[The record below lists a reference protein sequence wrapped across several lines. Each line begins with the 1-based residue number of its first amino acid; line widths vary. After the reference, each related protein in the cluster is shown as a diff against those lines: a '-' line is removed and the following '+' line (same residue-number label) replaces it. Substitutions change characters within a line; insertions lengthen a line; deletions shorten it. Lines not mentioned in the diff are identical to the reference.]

1 MKLEDLKV
9 AWKKEVDLSFR
20 AEDLSMK
27 AIMSDVAK
35 IDRSVRFRDFCMIS
49 AMVLGASLYFIFGW
63 LTQERVDW
71 LSRFSVLAFIAA
83 TAVMSIAL
91 LRARRTTRSD
101 DWTLRSR
108 LETEIERLEKQRRL
122 MNRVGY
128 WFLLPMLIANGL
140 SSLGG
145 YHARTGTYVP
155 DAFGIVFYAGTAVLY
170 GFTYWLVRREVK
182 NKWQPLLGRLR
193 RLLVDLTAST
203 GADGFHLN
211 SEHGTR
217 DP

>member
-9 AWKKEVDLSFR
+9 AWKEEVDQSFR

-63 LTQERVDW
+63 LTQERVDL

-145 YHARTGTYVP
+145 YDVRTGSHVP
-155 DAFGIVFYAGTAVLY
+155 NATGWVFFAGCGVLY
-170 GFTYWLVRREVK
+170 GFTYWLVRREVTK
-182 NKWQPLLGRLR
+182 KWDPVLTQLR
-193 RLLVDLTAST
+193 RLLADLLGATEAPVDAKK
-203 GADGFHLN
+203 
-211 SEHGTR
+211 
-217 DP
+217 